1 MRSLFWA
8 VPIAVFFL
16 NPTFACGPAEPQ
28 YQYGAAEMRA
38 AVEGNWSFTITP
50 QGGPAA
56 QVTVH
61 LSQSATVPAATSG
74 RLKRMY
80 VRSAYACGSRTLVKS
95 AGACIDESIMP
106 LDVTYVS
113 GDASLGTI
121 LSGTFMVPGTTFD
134 YGSLTLTVGPY
145 HVNSDVNSDGSLGF
159 SNAFLGSGGATATL
173 TVSRS

>member
-1 MRSLFWA
+1 MRGLFWA

-16 NPTFACGPAEPQ
+16 NPTFACSPPEPQ

-50 QGGPAA
+50 QGGLPA

-61 LSQSATVPAATSG
+61 LSQSATAPAATSG
-74 RLKRMY
+74 RLNRMY

-95 AGACIDESIMP
+95 AGACTDESVMP

-113 GDASLGTI
+113 GDASLGTN
-121 LSGTFMVPGTTFD
+121 LSGIFRVPGTIFD
-134 YGSLTLTVGPY
+134 YGSLMLTIGPY
-145 HVNSDVNSDGSLGF
+145 QVNSDVNSDGSLRF
-159 SNAFLGSGGATATL
+159 SNAITASATGSG
-173 TVSRS
+173 